1 MDRNKFKNW
10 RVEKRMSLYFVLG
23 FLTIILGYP
32 LLCKV
37 EGYFQKL
44 PQRGQ
49 SDNGDDE

>member
-1 MDRNKFKNW
+1 
-10 RVEKRMSLYFVLG
+10 MSLYFVLG

-44 PQRGQ
+44 
-49 SDNGDDE
+49 SDRRQTDNKVEE